1 MTALRTPPLLY
12 YPDFYPDPR
21 WLRAVLLLN
30 DEVCRIV
37 PKDVELDDPPALREI
52 EGELGALTRIA
63 PEGAHTQPYAS
74 SAEWLDRVFEI
85 IARERR
91 SQGESRS
98 ISIRLSGAQVEFS
111 GNVFLYDQKL
121 SCRVREMLESHGLID
136 PAVQSL
142 AESLHGMGGVMIP
155 AAAANAILSFIADSI
170 ARDRG
175 FTAITDQSLNF
186 AMNTLLG
193 LDVPIRA
200 PSGSDEGILAGVFA
214 SILVPRDVGE
224 IPFRDYKIL
233 RERSADL
240 RTAFAQF
247 VQECSDACRLH
258 RIENASRLQQRIQDY
273 GHAISEEFR
282 KFQSGSA
289 KALRFIRDWWPLTT
303 GGVLAFAKDVVSP
316 EWAITLGAAGQAIKF
331 VQQATMPFPDRNKE
345 KVFNLAA
352 ELGNDIR
359 ALPRISQLIGP
370 RPRI

>member
-1 MTALRTPPLLY
+1 MTALKAPPLLY
-12 YPDFYPDPR
+12 YPDFYPDPQ

-37 PKDVELDDPPALREI
+37 PKDVELDDPQALREI

-63 PEGAHTQPYAS
+63 PEGTHTKPYAS

-91 SQGESRS
+91 SQSDSRT
-98 ISIRLSGAQVEFS
+98 ISIRLSGSQVEFS

-121 SCRVREMLESHGLID
+121 SHRVREMLVSHDLID
-136 PAVQSL
+136 PTVQEV
-142 AESLHGMGGVMIP
+142 AEGLHGKLGGVVIP

-175 FTAITDQSLNF
+175 FTAITDQSLDF

-193 LDVPIRA
+193 LDIPIRA
-200 PSGSDEGILAGVFA
+200 PSGSDDGILAGVFA
-214 SILVPRDVGE
+214 SILVPKEIGE
-224 IPFRDYKIL
+224 IPFDDYKIL

-240 RTAFAQF
+240 RTAFAKF

-258 RIENASRLQQRIQDY
+258 RIENASRLQQRIQEH
-273 GHAISEEFR
+273 GNAVSEEFR

-289 KALRFIRDWWPLTT
+289 KALRFLRDWWPLTT
-303 GGVLAFAKDVVSP
+303 GGMLAFAKDVFPP
-316 EWAITLGAAGQAIKF
+316 EWALSLGAAGQVIKF

-352 ELGNDIR
+352 ELGGDIR
-359 ALPRISQLIGP
+359 ALPRVSQLVGA
-370 RPRI
+370 R